1 MKPQLKSA
9 LVIALTLVIT
19 TPALAGG
26 IAVIDG
32 AAIATAEKNSWPRP
46 KLRLNNSKPMSK
58 H

>member
-32 AAIATAEKNSWPRP
+32 AAIAT
-46 KLRLNNSKPMSK
+46 K